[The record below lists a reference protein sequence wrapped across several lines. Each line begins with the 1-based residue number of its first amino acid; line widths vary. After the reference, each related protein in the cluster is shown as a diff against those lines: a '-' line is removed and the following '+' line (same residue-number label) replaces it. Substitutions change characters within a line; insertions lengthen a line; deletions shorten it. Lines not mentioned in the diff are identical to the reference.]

1 MVNKRTRRREHANP
15 DPCEAGLAEIDRW
28 RTERLSA
35 HEEVLRT
42 YPDRHLVEAQ
52 RVWYARVIEARA
64 AELRA
69 EYLARTAKR

>member
-1 MVNKRTRRREHANP
+1 MVKKRTREP
-15 DPCEAGLAEIDRW
+15 VPGEADFAEIDRW
-28 RTERLSA
+28 RTEQLAA
-35 HEEVLRT
+35 HQEFLRT

-69 EYLARTAKR
+69 ECLARTAKR